1 MMRTFKRNTVIGL
14 VLLLSAMWP
23 ATILGAGADDA
34 AAAALDPQWTE
45 QNRQVLSL
53 IKEKKV
59 DEALI
64 AARKMM
70 SYLRRNSR
78 LKGQEAATTFNNM
91 GMIYLSKG
99 QFDMAHQYLSKALQ
113 LRTELFGPQSI
124 EVATVWLNLSQLYK
138 LQAEHIFKLHR
149 KETQETG
156 EQS

>member
-23 ATILGAGADDA
+23 ATILGAGADD

>member
-23 ATILGAGADDA
+23 AAIPGAETDDA
-34 AAAALDPQWTE
+34 AAAIDPQWTE

-53 IKEKKV
+53 IKENKV
-59 DEALI
+59 DEALS

-70 SYLRRNSR
+70 SYLRRNSL

-99 QFDMAHQYLSKALQ
+99 QFDMAHQHLSKALQ
-113 LRTELFGPQSI
+113 LRTELFGPESI

-138 LQAEHIFKLHR
+138 LQAEHIFKR
-149 KETQETG
+149 YQKSPQETG
-156 EQS
+156 EQP